1 MMTLPQAL
9 DQVVQHI
16 DLTEAQMREVMMH
29 LMTGQATPAQIG
41 ALLMGLRMK
50 GESIDEITGAARVM
64 RELAL
69 PVPVQ
74 DLPHLVDIVGTGGDG
89 QHLFNGSTAAAFV
102 VAAAGG
108 HVAKHGNRG
117 VSSRSGSSDLLEQAG
132 IRLDLDVAQTERCI
146 REIGVGF
153 LFAPNHHKAM
163 QHAIG
168 PRREL
173 GLRTLFNLLGPLTN
187 PAGVQRLV
195 IGVFS
200 EKLCRPLAEVMQRLG
215 AEHVMVVHSRDGLD
229 EISLAQ
235 STAISELKDGH
246 IRDWVF
252 NPEDYGISSQSL
264 MGLVV
269 EDAAQSLALIRN
281 ALGPRSTPAAAKA
294 ADLIALNAGAALSV
308 SGLTRTLQQGIDLA
322 VDLIHGGQ
330 ALEKMSVLA
339 EFTQH
344 LKSAVPTAQ
353 S

>member
-1 MMTLPQAL
+1 
-9 DQVVQHI
+9 
-16 DLTEAQMREVMMH
+16 
-29 LMTGQATPAQIG
+29 
-41 ALLMGLRMK
+41 
-50 GESIDEITGAARVM
+50 
-64 RELAL
+64 
-69 PVPVQ
+69 
-74 DLPHLVDIVGTGGDG
+74 
-89 QHLFNGSTAAAFV
+89 
-102 VAAAGG
+102 
-108 HVAKHGNRG
+108 
-117 VSSRSGSSDLLEQAG
+117 
-132 IRLDLDVAQTERCI
+132 
-146 REIGVGF
+146 
-153 LFAPNHHKAM
+153 
-163 QHAIG
+163 
-168 PRREL
+168 
-173 GLRTLFNLLGPLTN
+173 
-187 PAGVQRLV
+187 
-195 IGVFS
+195 
-200 EKLCRPLAEVMQRLG
+200 MQRLG

-246 IRDWVF
+246 IRDWVL